1 MCINLTEAKDIVT
14 ILFYLVGSAIAILT
28 YLRAKATILQPK
40 RTEIIK
46 KQTEIFSNFL
56 SFVNENENSIDNGF
70 DYVNLFSDNVDL
82 VLRDYGLI
90 EIDPNSEKYHEMLLK
105 ISGWIQFLEN
115 DIEKFVFIKGN
126 LGTYDE
132 LIFEKDQR
140 ARQKYYQKYLSENKF
155 EVYRIFY
162 TTKYENFFKVL
173 REFASNPF
181 LPSDVQKTAK
191 KIGNDL
197 EENVHYKLRA
207 LLRRLVEEYY
217 NALIKKENSNPIVL
231 NEDFRHAFLYRIFEK
246 ERIKHE
252 SNLELLKEQIRKH
265 LNIDE
270 KW

>member
-1 MCINLTEAKDIVT
+1 MCIRDR
-14 ILFYLVGSAIAILT
+14 FYLVGSAIAILT

-132 LIFEKDQR
+132 LIFEKINELG
-140 ARQKYYQKYLSENKF
+140 KN
-155 EVYRIFY
+155 I
-162 TTKYENFFKVL
+162 
-173 REFASNPF
+173 
-181 LPSDVQKTAK
+181 
-191 KIGNDL
+191 
-197 EENVHYKLRA
+197 
-207 LLRRLVEEYY
+207 
-217 NALIKKENSNPIVL
+217 IK
-231 NEDFRHAFLYRIFEK
+231 
-246 ERIKHE
+246 
-252 SNLELLKEQIRKH
+252 
-265 LNIDE
+265 NI
-270 KW
+270 